1 MKKGNPKG
9 KIKKTGILLASGAAA
24 FATAQLV
31 VLGAK
36 GGIGPLKFLK
46 KDKTAELPGN
56 APEYDFDTIV
66 SMEDSPLAG
75 KNICILGSSVAYGA
89 CSKQSA
95 VGEYL
100 AARLGANLTKETVS
114 GTTLAD
120 KTKNSYVR
128 RLKKLDRN
136 AKFDLFICQ
145 LSTNDATWKL
155 PLGKISP
162 SRDLKDFDTS
172 KVTGAM
178 EYIIRYAQLTWGC
191 PVVFFT
197 GSYYDSPSYSAMVE
211 RIHELSKKWGI
222 GVLDLYSNSDFNRI
236 SDGDRKLYMND
247 PIHPTKAGYRD
258 WWGQELERQLL
269 NFLKNNGG
277 NL

>member
-1 MKKGNPKG
+1 MKTTS
-9 KIKKTGILLASGAAA
+9 KIGICLASGAAVLSA
-24 FATAQLV
+24 AQLV

-46 KDKTAELPGN
+46 QDKTAQLPGN
-56 APEYDFDTIV
+56 APKYDFDAIV
-66 SMEDSPLAG
+66 PMEGSPLAG

-89 CSKQSA
+89 CSNQSA

-100 AARLGANLTKETVS
+100 AARLGASLTKEAVG

-120 KTKNSYVR
+120 KTRNSYVR
-128 RLKKLDRN
+128 RLKTLDRS
-136 AKFDLFICQ
+136 AKYDLFICQ

-172 KVTGAM
+172 KITGAM
-178 EYIIRYAQLTWGC
+178 EYIIRYAQLVWGC

-197 GSYYDSPSYSAMVE
+197 GSYYKNANYSAMVE
-211 RIHELSKKWGI
+211 RLHELSQKWGI
-222 GVLDLYSNSDFNRI
+222 GILDLYSDADFNRI
-236 SDGDRKLYMND
+236 SDAERKLYMND

-258 WWGQELERQLL
+258 WWGPELEQQLL
-269 NFLKNNGG
+269 TFLY
-277 NL
+277 L